1 MEGRQATLKNN
12 SPGSMP
18 GCIHVSCCLLVLPFC
33 RCYPPP
39 ALPRAP
45 LYSWPPQ
52 LYGHVLVHKQ
62 PISPPPSSLSPARA
76 PRLFSPRCLFTPSH
90 KRTSGNFRR
99 RAFSPWHEKRRKSF
113 IEIISARD
121 CDTRAGIVHSFVR
134 LFIHSE
140 LHKSRE
146 RERKVLT

>member
-62 PISPPPSSLSPARA
+62 PIPPSSLSPARA

-99 RAFSPWHEKRRKSF
+99 RAFSPFRMKRGVKLLSRL
-113 IEIISARD
+113 SAL
-121 CDTRAGIVHSFVR
+121 AIAIHVPVHSFVR

-146 RERKVLT
+146 REKKVLT